1 MKGFK
6 KMQYIEDEFT
16 SDLKADFK
24 EIIKTVK
31 ECTIKDIL
39 RGLFAFVM
47 NSIII
52 IGICLI

>member
-1 MKGFK
+1 
-6 KMQYIEDEFT
+6 MQYIEDEFT

-31 ECTIKDIL
+31 ECTIKDIFQV
-39 RGLFAFVM
+39 LFCLLM
-47 NSIII
+47 GSIII